1 PVIRGKEI
9 SENEQGCPQGSALSP
24 ILANI
29 YLHHVIDEWF
39 AQITRSHIHGR
50 AEMVRY
56 ADDMVFTF
64 ELFSEAKRFF
74 RRLPKRLNKYG
85 LELHCD
91 KSQLIPAGH
100 IAAMRANQS
109 GKRLPTFNFLG
120 FTCYW
125 GKTRKGHW
133 RLKLSSRKDRFAA
146 KLKGLRDF
154 LWR

>member
-1 PVIRGKEI
+1 IRGKEI

-64 ELFSEAKRFF
+64 EVFSEATRFF
-74 RRLPKRLNKYG
+74 RRL
-85 LELHCD
+85 
-91 KSQLIPAGH
+91 Q
-100 IAAMRANQS
+100 
-109 GKRLPTFNFLG
+109 
-120 FTCYW
+120 
-125 GKTRKGHW
+125 KG
-133 RLKLSSRKDRFAA
+133 
-146 KLKGLRDF
+146 
-154 LWR
+154 